1 MTICTNCT
9 KKATFNIL
17 GERAKYC
24 ATHKEPNMVDVLN
37 KKCECN
43 SSQPRWNFEGLK
55 PICCV
60 LCKKEGMIET
70 HRKKCF
76 CGKVRPTFN
85 FEGLK
90 AEFCNSCKSDGMS
103 NVVDERC
110 FCKKLTSPN
119 FNYEG
124 LRPKYCFECKLPN
137 MVDMRNPKCACGS
150 RPNFN
155 FESLKPKFC
164 AMCKVD
170 GMIDINHNLCGC
182 GKAQA
187 SFNFEGL
194 IPKYC
199 VSCKLNGMISRNK
212 LCYCKSSQP
221 LYNFEGLNAK
231 YCFQCKKDNM
241 IDVVHKRCK
250 TNLCPTRPQ
259 DKFEG
264 FCLRC
269 YIYNFP
275 DKPVA
280 KNYKTKEFAVVEFVK
295 LWFPNF
301 TWLADKQIKDG
312 CSSKR
317 PDLLLDLGYQIIIV
331 EVDENQHNKYDCSCE
346 NKRLMELSQDLGH
359 RPIIF
364 IRFNPDDY
372 ININN
377 ERVRSCWSITKIT
390 GIVKIEYKKEWNN
403 RLECLKEQ
411 IKYWTKPENKTD
423 KTLEIIQLFY
433 NQNI

>member
-1 MTICTNCT
+1 
-9 KKATFNIL
+9 
-17 GERAKYC
+17 
-24 ATHKEPNMVDVLN
+24 
-37 KKCECN
+37 
-43 SSQPRWNFEGLK
+43 
-55 PICCV
+55 
-60 LCKKEGMIET
+60 MIET

-85 FEGLK
+85 FEGFK
-90 AEFCNSCKSDGMS
+90 AEFCNSCKSENMI

-124 LRPKYCFECKLPN
+124 LRPKYCFECKLPD

-155 FESLKPKFC
+155 FEGLRPKFC
-164 AMCKVD
+164 SKCRLD
-170 GMIDINHNLCGC
+170 GMIDLVHNMCFC
-182 GKAQA
+182 GKSQPT
-187 SFNFEGL
+187 FNFEGL
-194 IPKYC
+194 VEKYC
-199 VSCKLNGMISRNK
+199 VSCKLDKMISRNK
-212 LCYCKSSQP
+212 CFCGKGSP
-221 LYNFEGLNAK
+221 LYNLEGLFGK
-231 YCFQCKKDNM
+231 FCIQCKKDNM
-241 IDVVHKRCK
+241 IDVIHKKCK
-250 TNLCPTRPQ
+250 THLCSTRPQ

-269 YIYNFP
+269 FINMFP

-280 KNYKTKEFAVVEFVK
+280 KNYKTKEYAVVEFVK

-312 CSSKR
+312 CSFKR

-377 ERVRSCWSITKIT
+377 DRVRSCWSITKKT

-411 IKYWTKPENKTD
+411 INYWTKPENKTD